1 MPPKRPGRGFDENPK
16 KRVRSNQSNI
26 ESFFGVAAASPR
38 LSKGRSGDSSLRQP
52 EIIVIDDEDHEC
64 VTVPVESSEITTAE
78 HVPAG
83 EPAEPHDGLPDSGLS
98 NSRPNPPVHPVV
110 ISNVRSDDRSLLSS
124 AKGTSSTPN
133 QLLGPRVMNPGPS
146 RSVVLSDFPTLS
158 DDPLLFNPCANSNPW
173 WTEGTGAPYALLV
186 HALQALAST
195 RSRIAILS
203 ILTNVLRILI
213 VHDPESVL
221 PALYLLS
228 NSLSPAWEGIELG
241 VGGSII
247 SKVCSISEANSLAF
261 SR

>member
-1 MPPKRPGRGFDENPK
+1 MPPKRPNRSFDENPK

-26 ESFFGVAAASPR
+26 ESFFAATAAPPR
-38 LSKGRSGDSSLRQP
+38 GRSGNSSLRQP
-52 EIIVIDDEDHEC
+52 EIIVIDDEDHD
-64 VTVPVESSEITTAE
+64 VNVPVESSEIIIAE
-78 HVPAG
+78 QAPTGDPV
-83 EPAEPHDGLPDSGLS
+83 EPHDGLPESGLS
-98 NSRPNPPVHPVV
+98 KSRPNPPVHPVV
-110 ISNVRSDDRSLLSS
+110 MSNVSSDDSSLLSS
-124 AKGTSSTPN
+124 AKRTRPTSVN
-133 QLLGPRVMNPGPS
+133 RQLGPRVMNPGPS

-158 DDPLLFNPCANSNPW
+158 VDPLLFDPCADSNPW
-173 WTEGTGAPYALLV
+173 WSEGTGAPYALLV

-241 VGGSII
+241 IGGSII
-247 SKVCSISEANSLAF
+247 SKVCSTSEVNSLAF